1 MGLWFFFDGRFG
13 KFSVGMLSVARVFL
27 ELGLSGSTIQQN
39 HISYVY
45 VYSKILNAIPNAKL
59 ELDSVYFSIMR
70 KLIK

>member
-1 MGLWFFFDGRFG
+1 M
-13 KFSVGMLSVARVFL
+13 ARAFL
-27 ELGLSGSTIQQN
+27 ELDLSGSTIHQN

-59 ELDSVYFSIMR
+59 ELDSVYFSLMR